1 MSLLDLICPT
11 RCSGCSEPGSVI
23 CGRCALVLAAPA
35 VRHRPTPCPPGM
47 PATWVVA
54 GYRGVT
60 RELLLD
66 FKERGVVA
74 LGRPLGEGLARA
86 AAAAAV
92 EHPGPLV
99 VVPVPS
105 AASSVRRRGDD
116 VVWLLAR
123 RVAGRLRSQG
133 RNVTGVRALRQLHPV
148 ADSAGL
154 SAVARAQNLRGA
166 LGIRA
171 AAVRVV
177 AGAAVILVDDLVTTG
192 ATLAEAAA
200 VLDAAG
206 ARVLGA
212 AAVAATA
219 RATSW

>member
-1 MSLLDLICPT
+1 
-11 RCSGCSEPGSVI
+11 
-23 CGRCALVLAAPA
+23 
-35 VRHRPTPCPPGM
+35 M

>member
-1 MSLLDLICPT
+1 
-11 RCSGCSEPGSVI
+11 
-23 CGRCALVLAAPA
+23 
-35 VRHRPTPCPPGM
+35 
-47 PATWVVA
+47 
-54 GYRGVT
+54 
-60 RELLLD
+60 
-66 FKERGVVA
+66 
-74 LGRPLGEGLARA
+74 
-86 AAAAAV
+86 
-92 EHPGPLV
+92 
-99 VVPVPS
+99 
-105 AASSVRRRGDD
+105 
-116 VVWLLAR
+116 LLAR

-133 RNVTGVRALRQLHPV
+133 RNVTGVRALRQLHPI